1 MAEGGGKDIA
11 ELPVA
16 LVVMEAEVKSK
27 L

>member
-1 MAEGGGKDIA
+1 MAEGGGKDTA
-11 ELPVA
+11 ELPLA